1 MEITSSNFD
10 QSLPVVERSIQTADF
25 ITFDTEFSGYTACD
39 DDKGHDYDTMVER
52 YQKMKKSVAPSSPF
66 SLEFARLSGTKS

>member
-25 ITFDTEFSGYTACD
+25 ITFDTEFSGMFWPQTIFFLTILLLRVY
-39 DDKGHDYDTMVER
+39 
-52 YQKMKKSVAPSSPF
+52 
-66 SLEFARLSGTKS
+66 RL